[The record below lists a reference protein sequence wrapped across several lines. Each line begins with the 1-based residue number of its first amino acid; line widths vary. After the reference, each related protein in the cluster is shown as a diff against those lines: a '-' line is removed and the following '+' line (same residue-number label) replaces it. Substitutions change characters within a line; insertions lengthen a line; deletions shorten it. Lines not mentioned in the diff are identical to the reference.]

1 MGLFDLFRRKATTSA
16 TQSPDASAPVTSTT
30 SSTPAPVPAPSS
42 TRRSTNM
49 TTITIIGA
57 GNMARGIAARAQA
70 GGHAVQILARD
81 AEAAAKL
88 AGELGGGITTG
99 GIGDAVT
106 GEIVVLAL
114 PYDAALAV
122 AEELRDALAGKVVV
136 DITNPV
142 DFATFDRLVT
152 PADSSAA
159 EEIAKVVPASKV
171 VKAFNTT
178 FAGTL
183 VGGEVAGEKLD
194 VLVAAD
200 DAEAKA
206 AVVELVESSGMRGL
220 DAGPLKRSHQL
231 EGIGFVHM
239 TLQGQLGN
247 TWSTGVKVIGA

>member
-1 MGLFDLFRRKATTSA
+1 MGLLDRFRRKTTEPTPGPPPTS
-16 TQSPDASAPVTSTT
+16 DAAP
-30 SSTPAPVPAPSS
+30 AINL
-42 TRRSTNM
+42 RSNRM
-49 TTITIIGA
+49 TAITIIGA
-57 GNMARGIAARAQA
+57 GNMARGIATRTLA

-81 AEAAAKL
+81 TSQATTL
-88 AGELGGGITTG
+88 AGELGGDITTG
-99 GIGDAVT
+99 GLTDAVS
-106 GEIVVLAL
+106 GDIVVLAL
-114 PYDAALAV
+114 PYDAALAI
-122 AEELRDALAGKVVV
+122 AEQRRDDLAGKVVV

-159 EEIAKVVPASKV
+159 EELAKVVPGAKV
-171 VKAFNTT
+171 VKGFNTT

-206 AVVELVESSGMRGL
+206 TVVELVESSGMRAL
-220 DAGPLKRSHQL
+220 DAGPLKRAHQL

-239 TLQGQLGN
+239 ALQGQLGN
-247 TWSTGVKVIGA
+247 TWSTGVKVLGA